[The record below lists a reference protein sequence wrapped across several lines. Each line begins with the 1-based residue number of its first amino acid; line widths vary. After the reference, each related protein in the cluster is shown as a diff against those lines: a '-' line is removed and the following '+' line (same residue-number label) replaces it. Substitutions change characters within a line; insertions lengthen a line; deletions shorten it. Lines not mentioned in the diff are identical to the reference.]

1 MLEVPTVPN
10 KTNKQ
15 PDYLCTAIE
24 TQPWSQGGS
33 EYITYKEETMAEK
46 RDKQKYFQEL
56 LAAKFNRQDL
66 GSIAKAWGRNA
77 EEARTD
83 FVHIQKLYDGMVMY
97 MERYVEAKI
106 P

>member
-1 MLEVPTVPN
+1 MHGTVLQITGNRSVDVNPN
-10 KTNKQ
+10 SIINSDRKQ
-15 PDYLCTAIE
+15 
-24 TQPWSQGGS
+24 
-33 EYITYKEETMAEK
+33 
-46 RDKQKYFQEL
+46 YFLSL

-66 GSIAKAWGRNA
+66 SSIAKAWGRSA

>member
-1 MLEVPTVPN
+1 
-10 KTNKQ
+10 
-15 PDYLCTAIE
+15 
-24 TQPWSQGGS
+24 
-33 EYITYKEETMAEK
+33 MAEK

-56 LAAKFNRQDL
+56 LAAKFNHQDL
-66 GSIAKAWGRNA
+66 GSIAKAWGRSA

>member
-24 TQPWSQGGS
+24 TQPWNQGGS
-33 EYITYKEETMAEK
+33 EHITYKEETMAEK

-66 GSIAKAWGRNA
+66 GSIAKAWGRSA

>member
-1 MLEVPTVPN
+1 MHGTVLQITGNRSVDVNPN
-10 KTNKQ
+10 SIINSDRKH
-15 PDYLCTAIE
+15 
-24 TQPWSQGGS
+24 
-33 EYITYKEETMAEK
+33 
-46 RDKQKYFQEL
+46 YFLSL

-66 GSIAKAWGRNA
+66 GSIAKAWGRSA

>member
-1 MLEVPTVPN
+1 MYGTVLQITGN
-10 KTNKQ
+10 RSVDVNRNSINNSDRKQ
-15 PDYLCTAIE
+15 
-24 TQPWSQGGS
+24 
-33 EYITYKEETMAEK
+33 
-46 RDKQKYFQEL
+46 YFLSL

-66 GSIAKAWGRNA
+66 GSIAKAWGRSA